1 MTTCPYCTQPAT
13 ATIVATPSRVCSDH
27 ALEFWTGLLAYTRG
41 RSGPCVKH
49 ETLCGCVAC
58 EELGVSQ
65 LRVAALLGA
74 EPSPGDHV
82 GFAMPL
88 AS

>member
-1 MTTCPYCTQPAT
+1 MTTCPYCSKPAT
-13 ATIVATPSRVCSDH
+13 ATIIATPSRVCSEH
-27 ALEFWTGLLAYTRG
+27 ALEFWTGLLVYARG

-49 ETLCGCVAC
+49 ETLCDCVAC
-58 EELGVSQ
+58 EELGVSR
-65 LRVAALLGA
+65 LRAFAIASVG
-74 EPSPGDHV
+74 PSPGDHV